1 MSKRLLSHTLL
12 LWLAV
17 IAAHASD
24 AGPDSAPTADE
35 SPAPATEAAAEGTAT
50 ATTSQAPDA
59 AATAPNPQVDQL
71 DVAEHEIQTGE
82 YAVAEV
88 QLKNTIAQIE
98 HATTRYD
105 RTLARPLTLLG
116 DALAAQ
122 GNYSEALPVYEHARH
137 IIRVNDGLHSP
148 EQIDVVYREA
158 ETLAS
163 LGKIDEATDRQE
175 YAFDLLMRNHRTY
188 DETLVPGISR
198 LAQWY
203 EHIGNT
209 LAARNLY
216 QSAVVIEQ
224 RARGDLAPTLI
235 PPLQGLVRTYRD
247 ERFPPNQAPSREPTF
262 DVNSPNFYGP
272 TTTQT
277 VVINRF
283 GEGEQALAQIVRIT
297 QADPDA
303 TPLAVA
309 LAELDLADWYLLF
322 DNNDRAITM
331 YQHAREIMRKQAGL
345 SEAQIATYFDG
356 SKALWLPIP
365 ANPTAPAI
373 RSNPASGHVAVQYK
387 LTEHGECRNLK
398 TLESE
403 PEGLMDTKVRRG
415 LRAARFRPEFA
426 GEMPV
431 DVPDKVYRH
440 DFTYY
445 PHSSDVAP
453 VDRASSPPPEATSK
467 KDA

>member
-1 MSKRLLSHTLL
+1 MSIRLSHTSLL
-12 LWLAV
+12 LWL
-17 IAAHASD
+17 
-24 AGPDSAPTADE
+24 
-35 SPAPATEAAAEGTAT
+35 TAT
-50 ATTSQAPDA
+50 AVFAADADQADPASATDATNPATTVTPVVDAPSDDRTPAGSA
-59 AATAPNPQVDQL
+59 AVAPENAHTDGL

-82 YAVAEV
+82 YAIAEQ
-88 QLKNTIAQIE
+88 QLKDTIAQIE
-98 HATTRYD
+98 HASTRYD

-116 DALAAQ
+116 DALAGQ
-122 GNYSEALPVYEHARH
+122 GNYAEALPMYEQARH

-148 EQIDVVYREA
+148 DQIDVVYREA
-158 ETLAS
+158 DTLAA
-163 LGKIDEATDRQE
+163 LGKVDEATDRQE

-188 DETLVPGISR
+188 DEKLVPGVMR
-198 LAQWY
+198 LASWY
-203 EHIGNT
+203 EHTGNT

-216 QSAVVIEQ
+216 QSAVLIET
-224 RARGDLAPTLI
+224 RAHGDLASGLI

-247 ERFPPNQAPSREPTF
+247 ERFPPNENPDRDAANF
-262 DVNSPNFYGP
+262 DVTGP
-272 TTTQT
+272 SAGVYNTNATRTI
-277 VVINRF
+277 VINRF

-297 QADPDA
+297 QADSNA
-303 TPLAVA
+303 TPLDVA

-331 YQHAREIMRKQAGL
+331 YQHAREIMRTRAGL
-345 SEAQIATYFDG
+345 SEAEISTYFDG

-365 ANPTAPAI
+365 ANPPAPAI
-373 RSNPASGHVAVQYK
+373 RTNPATGHVAVQYT
-387 LTEHGECRNLK
+387 LTDHGECKNLK

-426 GEMPV
+426 GELPV
-431 DVPDKVYRH
+431 DVADKVYRH

-445 PHSSDVAP
+445 PHASDVEP
-453 VDRASSPPPEATSK
+453 VDRATEQTPK